1 MSASERWVDAAV
13 THSRV
18 LVGLSDRCE
27 RMRML
32 ASSPM
37 FSLWVEVKRELEEAA
52 DEISSLRGNVARLE
66 ARVRALEGED
76 A

>member
-1 MSASERWVDAAV
+1 
-13 THSRV
+13 
-18 LVGLSDRCE
+18 
-27 RMRML
+27 ML